1 MNIASV
7 KNKRFFLHFL
17 MTKLINP
24 VVTKLCVMWVCYT
37 FFILRFLQK
46 SIALDGTKI
55 ILNKFYERR
64 NIFDTCKRKPECKLQ
79 TRVAH
84 FLYIILF
91 VWQIMRHNS
100 LRRRHQQKWMT
111 FILKWPSYITM
122 WWWYLFNV
130 ILVDSEFDGC

>member
-1 MNIASV
+1 MRNVGMLYI
-7 KNKRFFLHFL
+7 FY
-17 MTKLINP
+17 I
-24 VVTKLCVMWVCYT
+24 T
-37 FFILRFLQK
+37 FNFTLQK

-91 VWQIMRHNS
+91 V
-100 LRRRHQQKWMT
+100 
-111 FILKWPSYITM
+111 
-122 WWWYLFNV
+122 
-130 ILVDSEFDGC
+130 